1 MPVRVLAV
9 EGRKVFNKSM
19 IMIISK
25 EGVTTMKLVEALP
38 GQAFIITDIADDFAR
53 LQAIRFGIAEGA
65 RAICQTVLPGGPV
78 VVRKGKQE
86 MALGRSLAG
95 RIEVKPVEE

>member
-1 MPVRVLAV
+1 MTLDQT
-9 EGRKVFNKSM
+9 S
-19 IMIISK
+19 
-25 EGVTTMKLVEALP
+25 P
-38 GQAFIITDIADDFAR
+38 GQAFIITAINDDFAR

-86 MALGRSLAG
+86 MALGRNLAH
-95 RIEVKPVEE
+95 RIQVTPVEG

>member
-1 MPVRVLAV
+1 VSIGVLAV
-9 EGRKVFNKSM
+9 EANGCLIRDSDNDSQ
-19 IMIISK
+19 IQ
-25 EGVTTMKLVEALP
+25 EGDDMKLVEALP

-65 RAICQTVLPGGPV
+65 RAVCQTVLPGGPV

-86 MALGRSLAG
+86 MALGRNLAD
-95 RIEVKPVEE
+95 RIEVRPVEG

>member
-1 MPVRVLAV
+1 
-9 EGRKVFNKSM
+9 
-19 IMIISK
+19 
-25 EGVTTMKLVEALP
+25 MKLAHTQP
-38 GQAFIITDIADDFAR
+38 GQAFIITKIADDFAR

-86 MALGRSLAG
+86 MALGRNLAD
-95 RIEVKPVEE
+95 RIEVRPLEG